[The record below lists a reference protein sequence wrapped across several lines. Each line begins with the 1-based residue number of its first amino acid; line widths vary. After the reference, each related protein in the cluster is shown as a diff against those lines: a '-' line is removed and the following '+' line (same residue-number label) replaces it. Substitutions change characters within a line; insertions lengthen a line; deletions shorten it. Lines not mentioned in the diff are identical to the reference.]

1 MALMNSGIN
10 MGDDDKDNLFCYL
23 EKSYTF
29 IWNKYLKQIQELKIR
44 KYK

>member
-1 MALMNSGIN
+1 MAKVMALMNSGIN

-29 IWNKYLKQIQELKIR
+29 I
-44 KYK
+44 